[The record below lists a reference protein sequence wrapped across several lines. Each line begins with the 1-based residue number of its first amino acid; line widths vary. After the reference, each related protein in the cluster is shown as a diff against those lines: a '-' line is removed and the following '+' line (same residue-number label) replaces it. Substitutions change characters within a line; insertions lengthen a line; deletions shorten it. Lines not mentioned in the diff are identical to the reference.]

1 MLMQATLIKCG
12 GCINKWKGTD
22 TGGGGGGGVLGRKE
36 SPMGGERGEENMI
49 KVHDMCENK

>member
-1 MLMQATLIKCG
+1 MERYRHG
-12 GCINKWKGTD
+12 
-22 TGGGGGGGVLGRKE
+22 GGGGGGGVLGRKE